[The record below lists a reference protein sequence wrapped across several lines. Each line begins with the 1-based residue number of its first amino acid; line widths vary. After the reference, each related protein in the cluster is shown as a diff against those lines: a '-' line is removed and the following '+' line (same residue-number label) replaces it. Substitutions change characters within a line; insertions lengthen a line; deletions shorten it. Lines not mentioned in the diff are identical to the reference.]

1 MTKEFFER
9 GKQIAKWADKQGE
22 TDMPCN
28 NNCNQGRNCNCDR
41 KMDKAIFEIAPILVI
56 IILISCI
63 CMGSFMIY
71 RLMHGNKGQDC
82 AVEVQFAG
90 GVKATYLGTS
100 I

>member
-1 MTKEFFER
+1 MTKAFFKR

-22 TDMPCN
+22 TNMPCQGD
-28 NNCNQGRNCNCDR
+28 CNQGRSCNCGSNKADR
-41 KMDKAIFEIAPILVI
+41 AVVIVVTLLLVAVVSI
-56 IILISCI
+56 GFGL
-63 CMGSFMIY
+63 Y
-71 RLMHGNKGQDC
+71 KLMHGTKGQDC